1 MLRRRP
7 VSLLLM
13 SDVRRYLILT
23 YQQCSGLTLDMLRTM
38 RERLP
43 WWPSWRGRWGPSPRV
58 EERSQL
64 RDTSRSKQLLY
75 PGFPF
80 LQFSQP
86 VVYRLNS
93 REKVSVGGVVTWTG
107 GVGQVWL
114 VQGFRQRLWS
124 DLVSRRYLSSPQWP
138 ASRWQLTLIVGG
150 NYSMV
155 S

>member
-1 MLRRRP
+1 MSATIL
-7 VSLLLM
+7 SLLTNVQ
-13 SDVRRYLILT
+13 VR
-23 YQQCSGLTLDMLRTM
+23 
-38 RERLP
+38 P
-43 WWPSWRGRWGPSPRV
+43 WICWQPWENVCPGDRAECEGGGHHPSPRV

-93 REKVSVGGVVTWTG
+93 REKVSVVGVVTWTG

-124 DLVSRRYLSSPQWP
+124 DLVSRRYRSSPQWP

-155 S
+155 SYLM